1 MIPDP
6 GLIAGA
12 CGILAALTCR
22 LALRRQSIRNQA
34 EAAALRSELESMVRA
49 QHTECADQI
58 ARLGESLS
66 VLERSAQSMD
76 AAAKGGITRS
86 TRSQAMQLLR
96 SGMSPENAASAVGMG
111 RREMHLLAGVS
122 RILLTR

>member
-12 CGILAALTCR
+12 CGILAALICG
-22 LALRRQSIRNQA
+22 LALRRQRIRNHA

-49 QHTECADQI
+49 QHTECADQL
-58 ARLGESLS
+58 ARLGESVS
-66 VLERSAQSMD
+66 ALENSAQSMD

-86 TRSQAMQLLR
+86 ARSQAMQLLR
-96 SGMSPENAASAVGMG
+96 SGMSPENAASTVGMG
-111 RREMHLLAGVS
+111 RREMQLLAGVS
-122 RILLTR
+122 RILLMK